1 MSKSLYQTL
10 NVSENANQ
18 DEIKKSYR
26 RLARQYH
33 PDLNKTKEAEEKFK
47 EINAAYEILSDEEK
61 RRQYDQFGD
70 NMFGGQNFSDFAR
83 SRSASEDLDDILSSI
98 FGRGGFS
105 QRFSQNSQGFSGF
118 NFSNFAHDFAHE
130 DLDMTTTLNVSVL
143 DTLLGNKKQVSI
155 NNETFSLKIPIGV
168 EEGEKIRVRNKGK
181 MGRTGRGDL
190 LLQIHIEEDEI
201 YKREKDDI
209 IQIFDLPLKTAL
221 FGGKIEIA
229 TWHKTLTLTIPPNTK
244 AMQKFRIKDKGIKN
258 RKTSHVGDLYLQARL
273 ILPKTETLS
282 NELKA
287 LLEKEL

>member
-10 NVSENANQ
+10 DVSENANQ

-26 RLARQYH
+26 RLARKYH

-118 NFSNFAHDFAHE
+118 NFSNFAHE
-130 DLDMTTTLNVSVL
+130 DLDITTTLNVSVL

-181 MGRTGRGDL
+181 MGRTGRSDL

-201 YKREKDDI
+201 YRREKDDI

>member
-10 NVSENANQ
+10 DVSENANQ

-26 RLARQYH
+26 RLARKYH

-83 SRSASEDLDDILSSI
+83 SRSTSEDLDDILSSI

-118 NFSNFAHDFAHE
+118 NFSNFAHE

-155 NNETFSLKIPIGV
+155 NNEIFSLKIPIGV

-201 YKREKDDI
+201 YRREKDDI

>member
-10 NVSENANQ
+10 NVSENASQ

-83 SRSASEDLDDILSSI
+83 SRGSSEDLDDILSSI
-98 FGRGGFS
+98 FGKGGFS

-118 NFSNFAHDFAHE
+118 NFSNFAPE
-130 DLDMTTTLNVSVL
+130 ILDMTATLNISVL
-143 DTLLGNKKQVSI
+143 DTLLGNKKQVSV

-181 MGRTGRGDL
+181 TGRMGRGDL

-201 YKREKDDI
+201 YRREKDDI
-209 IQIFDLPLKTAL
+209 IQTFDLPLKTAL

-244 AMQKFRIKDKGIKN
+244 AMQKFRIKEKGIKN

>member
-10 NVSENANQ
+10 DVSENANQ

-26 RLARQYH
+26 RLARKYH

-83 SRSASEDLDDILSSI
+83 SRSASEDLDDILNSI
-98 FGRGGFS
+98 FGKGGFS

-118 NFSNFAHDFAHE
+118 NFSNFAHE
-130 DLDMTTTLNVSVL
+130 DLDITTTLNVSVL
-143 DTLLGNKKQVSI
+143 DTLLGNKKQVSV

-181 MGRTGRGDL
+181 SGRTGRGDL

-201 YKREKDDI
+201 YRREKDDI

-229 TWHKTLTLTIPPNTK
+229 TWHKTLTLTIPSNTK

>member
-10 NVSENANQ
+10 NVSENASQ

-83 SRSASEDLDDILSSI
+83 SRGSGANLDDILSSI
-98 FGRGGFS
+98 FGHGGFS
-105 QRFSQNSQGFSGF
+105 QGFGGSQGFSNFG
-118 NFSNFAHDFAHE
+118 FSNFE
-130 DLDMTTTLNVSVL
+130 SENLDIVANLNVSVL
-143 DTLLGNKKQVSI
+143 DTILGNKKEVSI
-155 NNETFSLKIPIGV
+155 NNETFSIKIPIGV

-190 LLQIHIEEDEI
+190 LLKICILEDEI
-201 YKREKDDI
+201 YRREKDNI
-209 IQIFDLPLKTAL
+209 IQTFDLPLKTAL
-221 FGGKIEIA
+221 FGGKVEIQA
-229 TWHKTLTLTIPPNTK
+229 PHKTLTLTIPQNTK
-244 AMQKFRIKDKGIKN
+244 GAQKFRVKEQGVKN
-258 RKTSHVGDLYLQARL
+258 RKNAHVGDLYLQARL
-273 ILPKTETLS
+273 VLPKVEELS
-282 NELKA
+282 NELKT

>member
-10 NVSENANQ
+10 NVSENASQ

-83 SRSASEDLDDILSSI
+83 SRRTSEDLDDILSSI

-105 QRFSQNSQGFSGF
+105 QRFSQDSQGFSGF
-118 NFSNFAHDFAHE
+118 NFSNFSNFAPE
-130 DLDMTTTLNVSVL
+130 NLDMTATLNVSVL
-143 DTLLGNKKQVSI
+143 DTLLGNKKQVSV

-181 MGRTGRGDL
+181 TGRTGRGDL

-201 YKREKDDI
+201 YRREKDDI

>member
-10 NVSENANQ
+10 DVSENANQ

-26 RLARQYH
+26 RLARKYH

-98 FGRGGFS
+98 FGRGDFS

-118 NFSNFAHDFAHE
+118 NFSNFAPE
-130 DLDMTTTLNVSVL
+130 DLDMTATLNVSVL

-201 YKREKDDI
+201 YRREKDDI

>member
-10 NVSENANQ
+10 DVSENANQ

-26 RLARQYH
+26 RLARKYH

-118 NFSNFAHDFAHE
+118 NFSNFAHE
-130 DLDMTTTLNVSVL
+130 DLDMTTTLNISVL

-201 YKREKDDI
+201 YRREKDDI
-209 IQIFDLPLKTAL
+209 IQIFDLPLKIAL

>member
-10 NVSENANQ
+10 DVSENANQ

-26 RLARQYH
+26 RLARKYH

-118 NFSNFAHDFAHE
+118 NFSNFAHE
-130 DLDMTTTLNVSVL
+130 DLDMTATLNVSVL
-143 DTLLGNKKQVSI
+143 DTLLGNKKQLSI

-201 YKREKDDI
+201 YRREKDDI

-282 NELKA
+282 SELKA

>member
-10 NVSENANQ
+10 NVSENASQ

-83 SRSASEDLDDILSSI
+83 SRRTSEDLDDILSSI

-118 NFSNFAHDFAHE
+118 NFSNFSNFAPE
-130 DLDMTTTLNVSVL
+130 NLDMTVTLNVSVL
-143 DTLLGNKKQVSI
+143 DTLLGNKKQVSV

-181 MGRTGRGDL
+181 MGQMGRGDL
-190 LLQIHIEEDEI
+190 LLQIHIEEDEM
-201 YKREKDDI
+201 YRREKDDI
-209 IQIFDLPLKTAL
+209 IQTFDLPLKTAL

-244 AMQKFRIKDKGIKN
+244 AMQKFRIKEKGIKN

>member
-26 RLARQYH
+26 RLARKYH

-118 NFSNFAHDFAHE
+118 NFSNFAHE

-209 IQIFDLPLKTAL
+209 IQTFDLPLKTAL

>member
-10 NVSENANQ
+10 NVSENASQ

-83 SRSASEDLDDILSSI
+83 SRGASEDLDDILSSI

-118 NFSNFAHDFAHE
+118 NFSNFAPE
-130 DLDMTTTLNVSVL
+130 NLDLSATLNVSVL

-155 NNETFSLKIPIGV
+155 NNESFSLKIPIGV

-181 MGRTGRGDL
+181 TGRTGKGDL
-190 LLQIHIEEDEI
+190 LLQIHIEEDEV

-273 ILPKTETLS
+273 ILPKVETLS
-282 NELKA
+282 DELKA

>member
-10 NVSENANQ
+10 DVSENANQ

-26 RLARQYH
+26 RLARKYH

-118 NFSNFAHDFAHE
+118 NFSNFAHE
-130 DLDMTTTLNVSVL
+130 DLDITTTLNVSIL

-201 YKREKDDI
+201 YRREKDDI

>member
-10 NVSENANQ
+10 DVSENANQ

-26 RLARQYH
+26 RLARKYH

-70 NMFGGQNFSDFAR
+70 NMFGGQNFSDFAK

-118 NFSNFAHDFAHE
+118 NFSNFAHE
-130 DLDMTTTLNVSVL
+130 DLDITTTLNVSVL

-181 MGRTGRGDL
+181 MGRTTRGDL

-201 YKREKDDI
+201 YRREKDDI

-258 RKTSHVGDLYLQARL
+258 RKTSHVGDLYLQAHL

-282 NELKA
+282 SELKA

>member
-10 NVSENANQ
+10 NVSENASQ

-26 RLARQYH
+26 RLARHYH

-83 SRSASEDLDDILSSI
+83 SRGTSEDLDDILSSI

-118 NFSNFAHDFAHE
+118 NFSNFAPE
-130 DLDMTTTLNVSVL
+130 NLDLTVTLNVSVL
-143 DTLLGNKKQVSI
+143 DTLLGNKKQVSV

-168 EEGEKIRVRNKGK
+168 EEDEKIRVRNKGK
-181 MGRTGRGDL
+181 TGRTGRGDL

-201 YKREKDDI
+201 YRREKDDI

>member
-10 NVSENANQ
+10 DVSENANQ

-26 RLARQYH
+26 RLARKYH

-83 SRSASEDLDDILSSI
+83 SRNASEDLDDILSSI

-118 NFSNFAHDFAHE
+118 NFSNFAHE
-130 DLDMTTTLNVSVL
+130 DLDITTTLSVSVL

-201 YKREKDDI
+201 YRREKDDI

>member
-10 NVSENANQ
+10 NVSENASQ

-83 SRSASEDLDDILSSI
+83 SRRTSEDLDDILSSI

-118 NFSNFAHDFAHE
+118 NFSNFAPE
-130 DLDMTTTLNVSVL
+130 NLDMTATLNVSVL

-155 NNETFSLKIPIGV
+155 NNDTFSLKIPIGV

-181 MGRTGRGDL
+181 TGRTGRGDL
-190 LLQIHIEEDEI
+190 LLEIHIEEDEM
-201 YKREKDDI
+201 YRREKDDI
-209 IQIFDLPLKTAL
+209 IQTFDLPLKTAL

-244 AMQKFRIKDKGIKN
+244 AMQKFRIKEKGIKN

>member
-1 MSKSLYQTL
+1 SLYQTL
-10 NVSENANQ
+10 NVSENASQ

-70 NMFGGQNFSDFAR
+70 NMFGGQNFSDFAK

-98 FGRGGFS
+98 FGKGGFS

-118 NFSNFAHDFAHE
+118 NFSNFAPE
-130 DLDMTTTLNVSVL
+130 NLDMTVTLNVSVL
-143 DTLLGNKKQVSI
+143 DTLLGNKKQVSV

-181 MGRTGRGDL
+181 TGRTGRGDL
-190 LLQIHIEEDEI
+190 LLEIHIEEDEI
-201 YKREKDDI
+201 YRREKDEI
-209 IQIFDLPLKTAL
+209 TQIFELHLKTTL
-221 FGGKIEIA
+221 YVRTIEND
-229 TWHKTLTLTIPPNTK
+229 TGHKTITRTIPTN
-244 AMQKFRIKDKGIKN
+244 N
-258 RKTSHVGDLYLQARL
+258 QA
-273 ILPKTETLS
+273 
-282 NELKA
+282 
-287 LLEKEL
+287 

>member
-10 NVSENANQ
+10 NVSENASQ

-83 SRSASEDLDDILSSI
+83 SRSTSEDLDDILSSI
-98 FGRGGFS
+98 FGKGGFS

-118 NFSNFAHDFAHE
+118 NFSNFAPE
-130 DLDMTTTLNVSVL
+130 NLDMTATLNVSVL
-143 DTLLGNKKQVSI
+143 DTLLGNKKQVSV
-155 NNETFSLKIPIGV
+155 NNDTFSLKIPIGV

-181 MGRTGRGDL
+181 TGRTGRGDL
-190 LLQIHIEEDEI
+190 LLEIHIEEDEI
-201 YKREKDDI
+201 YRREKDDI

-244 AMQKFRIKDKGIKN
+244 AMQKFRIKEKGIKN

>member
-10 NVSENANQ
+10 NVSENASQ

-83 SRSASEDLDDILSSI
+83 SRSTSEDLDDILSSI
-98 FGRGGFS
+98 FGKGGFS

-118 NFSNFAHDFAHE
+118 NFSNFAPE
-130 DLDMTTTLNVSVL
+130 NLDMTATLSVSVL

-201 YKREKDDI
+201 YRREKDDI

-282 NELKA
+282 DELKA

>member
-10 NVSENANQ
+10 DVSENANQ

-26 RLARQYH
+26 RLARKYH

-118 NFSNFAHDFAHE
+118 NFSNFAHE

-181 MGRTGRGDL
+181 MGRMGRGDL

-282 NELKA
+282 DELKA

>member
-10 NVSENANQ
+10 DVSENANQ

-26 RLARQYH
+26 RLARKYH

-118 NFSNFAHDFAHE
+118 NFSNFAHE

-143 DTLLGNKKQVSI
+143 DTILGNKKQVSI

-190 LLQIHIEEDEI
+190 LLEIHIEEDEI
-201 YKREKDDI
+201 YRREKDDI

>member
-10 NVSENANQ
+10 DVSENANQ

-26 RLARQYH
+26 RLARKYH

-118 NFSNFAHDFAHE
+118 NFSNFAHE

-181 MGRTGRGDL
+181 IGRTGRGDL

-201 YKREKDDI
+201 YRREKDDI

-229 TWHKTLTLTIPPNTK
+229 TWHKTLTLTIPSNTK

>member
-10 NVSENANQ
+10 DVSENANQ

-26 RLARQYH
+26 RLARKYH

-47 EINAAYEILSDEEK
+47 EINAAYEILSDKEK

-118 NFSNFAHDFAHE
+118 NFSNFAHE

-181 MGRTGRGDL
+181 MGRMGRGDL

-201 YKREKDDI
+201 YRREKDDI

>member
-10 NVSENANQ
+10 NVSENASQ

-83 SRSASEDLDDILSSI
+83 SRRTSEDLDDILSSI

-118 NFSNFAHDFAHE
+118 NFSNFSNFAPE
-130 DLDMTTTLNVSVL
+130 NLDMTVALNVSVL
-143 DTLLGNKKQVSI
+143 DTLLGNKKQVSV

-181 MGRTGRGDL
+181 TGRTGRGDL

-201 YKREKDDI
+201 YRCEKDDI

-221 FGGKIEIA
+221 FGGKVEIA

-273 ILPKTETLS
+273 ILPKVETLS

>member
-10 NVSENANQ
+10 NVSENASQ

-70 NMFGGQNFSDFAR
+70 NMFGGQNFSDFAK

-118 NFSNFAHDFAHE
+118 NFSNFSNFAPE
-130 DLDMTTTLNVSVL
+130 NLDMTTTLNVSVL
-143 DTLLGNKKQVSI
+143 DTLLGNKKQVSV

-181 MGRTGRGDL
+181 TGQMGRGDL
-190 LLQIHIEEDEI
+190 LLQIHIEEDEM
-201 YKREKDDI
+201 YRREKDDI
-209 IQIFDLPLKTAL
+209 IQTFDLPLKTAL

-244 AMQKFRIKDKGIKN
+244 AMQKFRIKEKGIKN

>member
-105 QRFSQNSQGFSGF
+105 QRFSQNSQDFSGF
-118 NFSNFAHDFAHE
+118 NFSNFAHE

-201 YKREKDDI
+201 YRREKDDI

>member
-10 NVSENANQ
+10 DVSENANQ

-26 RLARQYH
+26 RLARKYH

-61 RRQYDQFGD
+61 RHQYDQFGD

-118 NFSNFAHDFAHE
+118 NFSNFAHE

-201 YKREKDDI
+201 YRREKDDI

-244 AMQKFRIKDKGIKN
+244 AMQKFRIKEKGIKN

>member
-10 NVSENANQ
+10 NVSENASQ

-83 SRSASEDLDDILSSI
+83 SRSTSEDLDDILSSI
-98 FGRGGFS
+98 FGKGGFS

-118 NFSNFAHDFAHE
+118 NFSNFAPE
-130 DLDMTTTLNVSVL
+130 DLDMTAALNVSVL

-181 MGRTGRGDL
+181 TGRTGRGDL

-209 IQIFDLPLKTAL
+209 TQIFDLPLKTAL

-244 AMQKFRIKDKGIKN
+244 AMQKFRIKEKGIKN

>member
-70 NMFGGQNFSDFAR
+70 NMFGGQNFSDFAK
-83 SRSASEDLDDILSSI
+83 SRSANEDLDDILSSI

-118 NFSNFAHDFAHE
+118 NFSNFAPE
-130 DLDMTTTLNVSVL
+130 DLDMTATLNVSVL
-143 DTLLGNKKQVSI
+143 DTLLGNKKQVSV

-168 EEGEKIRVRNKGK
+168 EEGEKIMVRNKGK
-181 MGRTGRGDL
+181 IGRTGRGDL

-201 YKREKDDI
+201 YRREKDDI
-209 IQIFDLPLKTAL
+209 TQIFDLPLKTAL

-229 TWHKTLTLTIPPNTK
+229 TWHKNLTLTIPPNTK
-244 AMQKFRIKDKGIKN
+244 AMQKFRIKEKGIKN
-258 RKTSHVGDLYLQARL
+258 RKTSHVGDLYLQSRL

>member
-10 NVSENANQ
+10 DVSENANQ

-26 RLARQYH
+26 RLARKYH

-118 NFSNFAHDFAHE
+118 NFSNFAHE

-221 FGGKIEIA
+221 FGGKIEIT

>member
-10 NVSENANQ
+10 DVSENANQ

-26 RLARQYH
+26 RLARKYH

-83 SRSASEDLDDILSSI
+83 SRSANEDLDDILSSI

-118 NFSNFAHDFAHE
+118 NFSNFAHE
-130 DLDMTTTLNVSVL
+130 DLDITTTLSVSVL

-201 YKREKDDI
+201 YRREKDDI

-282 NELKA
+282 SELKA

>member
-10 NVSENANQ
+10 DVSENANQ

-26 RLARQYH
+26 RLARKYH

-47 EINAAYEILSDEEK
+47 EINAAYEILSDEDK

-118 NFSNFAHDFAHE
+118 NFSNFTHE
-130 DLDMTTTLNVSVL
+130 DLDITTTLNVSVL

-201 YKREKDDI
+201 YRREKDDI

>member
-10 NVSENANQ
+10 DVSENANQ

-26 RLARQYH
+26 RLARKYH

-83 SRSASEDLDDILSSI
+83 SHSASEDLDDILSSI

-118 NFSNFAHDFAHE
+118 NFSNFAHE

-209 IQIFDLPLKTAL
+209 IQTFDLPLKTAL

>member
-10 NVSENANQ
+10 NVSENASQ

-98 FGRGGFS
+98 FGKGGFS

-118 NFSNFAHDFAHE
+118 NFSNFSNFAPE
-130 DLDMTTTLNVSVL
+130 NLDMTVALNVSVL

-181 MGRTGRGDL
+181 TGRTGRGDL
-190 LLQIHIEEDEI
+190 LLQIHIEEDEM
-201 YKREKDDI
+201 YRREKDDI
-209 IQIFDLPLKTAL
+209 IQTFDLPLKTAL
-221 FGGKIEIA
+221 FGGKVEIA

>member
-10 NVSENANQ
+10 NVSENASQ

-83 SRSASEDLDDILSSI
+83 SRSTSEDLDDILSSI

-118 NFSNFAHDFAHE
+118 NFSNFAPE
-130 DLDMTTTLNVSVL
+130 NLDITATLNVSVL
-143 DTLLGNKKQVSI
+143 DTLLGNKKQVSV

-190 LLQIHIEEDEI
+190 LLQIHIEEDEM
-201 YKREKDDI
+201 YRREKDDI
-209 IQIFDLPLKTAL
+209 IQTFDLPLKTAL

-282 NELKA
+282 DELKA

>member
-10 NVSENANQ
+10 DVSENANQ

-26 RLARQYH
+26 RLARKYH

-70 NMFGGQNFSDFAR
+70 NMFGGQNFSDFAK
-83 SRSASEDLDDILSSI
+83 SRSASEDLNDILSSI

-118 NFSNFAHDFAHE
+118 NFSNFAHE

-201 YKREKDDI
+201 YRREKDDI

>member
-1 MSKSLYQTL
+1 M
-10 NVSENANQ
+10 
-18 DEIKKSYR
+18 
-26 RLARQYH
+26 
-33 PDLNKTKEAEEKFK
+33 
-47 EINAAYEILSDEEK
+47 SDEEK

-83 SRSASEDLDDILSSI
+83 SRGPSEDLDDILSSI
-98 FGRGGFS
+98 FGKGGFS

-118 NFSNFAHDFAHE
+118 NFSNFAPE
-130 DLDMTTTLNVSVL
+130 NLDITAALNVSVL

-181 MGRTGRGDL
+181 TGRTTRGDL
-190 LLQIHIEEDEI
+190 LLEIHIEEDEM
-201 YKREKDDI
+201 YRREKDDI
-209 IQIFDLPLKTAL
+209 TQIFDLPLKTAL

-244 AMQKFRIKDKGIKN
+244 AMQKFRIKEKGIKN

>member
-47 EINAAYEILSDEEK
+47 EINAAYEILSDKEK

-83 SRSASEDLDDILSSI
+83 SRSANEDLDDILSSI

-118 NFSNFAHDFAHE
+118 NFSNFAHE

-201 YKREKDDI
+201 YRREKDDI
-209 IQIFDLPLKTAL
+209 IQTFDLPLKTAL

>member
-10 NVSENANQ
+10 NVSENASQ

-83 SRSASEDLDDILSSI
+83 SRRTSEDLDDILSSI

-118 NFSNFAHDFAHE
+118 NFSNFSNFAPE
-130 DLDMTTTLNVSVL
+130 NLDMTVTLNVSVL
-143 DTLLGNKKQVSI
+143 DTLLGNKKQVSV

-190 LLQIHIEEDEI
+190 LLQIHIEEDEM
-201 YKREKDDI
+201 YRREKDDI

-221 FGGKIEIA
+221 FGGKVEIA